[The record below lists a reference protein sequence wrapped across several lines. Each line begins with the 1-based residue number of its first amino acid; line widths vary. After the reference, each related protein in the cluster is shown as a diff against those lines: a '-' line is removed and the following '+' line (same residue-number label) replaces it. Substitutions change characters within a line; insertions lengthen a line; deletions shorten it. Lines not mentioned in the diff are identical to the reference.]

1 MNSRFYEWLSAI
13 ADQRKELAHPRA
25 WIQLALVSVGVLAV
39 AAFVPGPRELFGL
52 RFVPAVL
59 ALLPSVAFGV
69 IGSAFLQRDR
79 MTLRVYGV
87 CSLVN
92 TALLQMF
99 AASLVSLSEPPG
111 STVLAAVFLLIV
123 GFQSFR
129 FLVTP
134 RYFFAALPTVFAIA
148 VAIALNPSR
157 THLSIF
163 AVTAPAALG
172 AAFLLGSWGLTA
184 ARAREERSS
193 LRAALQAKVLEE
205 QTRDRDRLAERLLR
219 ILEHNHDASTT
230 LSALLMNA
238 QRIHEQTQ
246 DAEVAPVTLN
256 ELATGIE
263 SVRKGLS
270 RLRELLEDARRES
283 AGQVE
288 PPVPVDVVAI
298 LGESVREAAA
308 SWPEVAFVAPE
319 LDGIAGTRVRV
330 AGAELALRRVL
341 QNVLT
346 NACEGDGLR
355 AALQVRVVARL
366 QPEEGMLAIECHDDG
381 PGFRRELLEHGVRAF
396 DTTKLSGTG
405 LGLYT
410 VGSLLRASG
419 GELSVANAQG
429 GGAIVTLQLPTERR
443 RA

>member
-1 MNSRFYEWLSAI
+1 
-13 ADQRKELAHPRA
+13 
-25 WIQLALVSVGVLAV
+25 
-39 AAFVPGPRELFGL
+39 
-52 RFVPAVL
+52 
-59 ALLPSVAFGV
+59 V

-134 RYFFAALPTVFAIA
+134 RYVFAALPTVFAIA
-148 VAIALNPSR
+148 VALALNPSR

-172 AAFLLGSWGLTA
+172 AAFLLGGWGLTA
-184 ARAREERSS
+184 ARAREERAS

-238 QRIHEQTQ
+238 QRIHEQTT
-246 DAEVAPVTLN
+246 DETLAPATLH
-256 ELATGIE
+256 ELSAGIE
-263 SVRKGLS
+263 VVRKGLS

-308 SWPEVAFVAPE
+308 SWPEVAFAGRE
-319 LDGIAGTRVRV
+319 LDGLEGTRVRV

-346 NACEGDGLR
+346 NACEGDCLR
-355 AALQVRVVARL
+355 AARNVRVAARL

-381 PGFRRELLEHGVRAF
+381 PGFRRELLEQGVRAF
-396 DTTKLSGTG
+396 DTTKSSGTG

-419 GELSVANAQG
+419 GELAIANAPG
-429 GGAIVTLQLPTERR
+429 GGAVVTLQLPTERR
-443 RA
+443 QRA

>member
-13 ADQRKELAHPRA
+13 ADQRKELAHPRV

-52 RFVPAVL
+52 RFGAAVL
-59 ALLPSVAFGV
+59 ALAPAVSVGV
-69 IGSAFLQRDR
+69 IGSALLQRDR
-79 MTLRVYGV
+79 MSLRVYGV
-87 CSLVN
+87 TTLVN
-92 TALLQMF
+92 IALLQMF

-129 FLVTP
+129 LLVTR

-148 VAIALNPSR
+148 VALALNPTR
-157 THLSIF
+157 ANLSIF

-172 AAFLLGSWGLTA
+172 SAFLLGSWGLSA

-219 ILEHNHDASTT
+219 ILEHNHDASST

-238 QRIHEQTQ
+238 QRIHEQTR
-246 DAEVAPVTLN
+246 EAPLEPHTVN
-256 ELATGIE
+256 ELAAGIE
-263 SVRKGLS
+263 GVRKGLS

-283 AGQVE
+283 VGQVE
-288 PPVPVDVVAI
+288 PPVPVDVAEI
-298 LGESVREAAA
+298 LRESMRDAAA
-308 SWPEVAFVAPE
+308 TWPDVEFSGPE
-319 LDGIAGTRVRV
+319 LEGVDGARVRV

-346 NACEGDGLR
+346 NACEGDGVS
-355 AALQVRVVARL
+355 AARHVRVIARA
-366 QPEEGMLAIECHDDG
+366 QPEEGVIAIECHDDG
-381 PGFRRELLEHGVRAF
+381 PGFRSEVLEHGVRAF
-396 DTTKLSGTG
+396 DTTKSSGTG

-419 GELSVANAQG
+419 GDLAVANGEG
-429 GGAIVTLQLPTERR
+429 GGAVVTLQLPTERR
-443 RA
+443 R